1 MDPIVVVRAAF
12 SDEQSGVAAQ
22 AGLLILGGP
31 SPHSRTYQ
39 VPRAKTFQIVVF
51 VFPYIWRLCLLV
63 ISIHMSEQ

>member
-51 VFPYIWRLCLLV
+51 VFPYI
-63 ISIHMSEQ
+63 